1 MSIIT
6 VPFSA
11 LIPGTQNPRKVSDER
26 LIAGLAAS
34 IKADGLLHNLVVQ
47 KAKRRKYRVIA
58 GNRRYRALTLLKA
71 DGIIGDDYPVPVEVR
86 ETTDG
91 DAFRLATIEN
101 VQRETLNPID
111 EADAIAAMFQEGA
124 AIADVSAKTGVGEN
138 TIRRRLALAN
148 LCDEAKQAVRSGDL
162 SLGVAE
168 ALTLGTHDAQRDIVG
183 QMATGYAYDAM
194 DIRYML
200 TEAKPSVALALFP
213 LSDYEGTLTAD
224 LFADE
229 ETTYFDD
236 IAQFFR
242 LQEAAVEKR
251 AEEYRGSAAWVE
263 VVKASSVP
271 WWQYRTAGDDETG
284 GVIVHLS
291 PSGRVDI
298 RENLLK
304 HEVEARTAAL
314 TRTQTRTRST
324 PAYTAGLVRYVAL
337 QKSAIV
343 QAALLQNW
351 RKAKEI
357 AVGELLRGIL
367 HGGHIRINV
376 HPWLP
381 ASADKPMLHAGE
393 AAVHVELAYLAG
405 LLRPEGQDDDPARS
419 GWSAF
424 VHAIRDSDDLQ
435 EAVTRLADEDLDR
448 FLVVVPILAVG
459 QHGLDRLGT
468 ADSPFG
474 RVARDL
480 GVEVRRLWHPDA
492 AFLEQLK
499 RAELCE
505 VAIASGAAGSMGR
518 LADYKKGEIVR
529 FLERYFERTTGRE
542 AHAEEFREKGRTWVP
557 EVMAFRSTEN
567 QEQEEGA

>member
-11 LIPGTQNPRKVSDER
+11 LIPGTQNPRKVSDEK

-58 GNRRYRALTLLKA
+58 GNRRYRALALLKA
-71 DGIIGDDYPVPVEVR
+71 DGEIGDDYPVPVEVR

-101 VQRETLNPID
+101 VQRERLNPID
-111 EADAIAAMFQEGA
+111 EAEAIAALLQDGA
-124 AIADVSAKTGVGEN
+124 AIDDVSAKTGMGESM
-138 TIRRRLALAN
+138 IRRRLALAN
-148 LCDEAKQAVRSGDL
+148 LCEEAKQAVRSGDL
-162 SLGVAE
+162 PLGVAE

-183 QMATGYAYDAM
+183 QLATGYVYDAM

-213 LSDYEGTLTAD
+213 LSDYDGTLTAD

-236 IAQFFR
+236 VAQFFR
-242 LQEAAVEKR
+242 LQEAAVEQR
-251 AEEYRGSAAWVE
+251 ADEYRDSAAWVE

-284 GVIVHLS
+284 GVIIHLS
-291 PSGRVDI
+291 PSGRVEI

-324 PAYTAGLVRYVAL
+324 PAYTAALVRYVAL
-337 QKSAIV
+337 QKSAMV
-343 QAALLQNW
+343 QAALLENW
-351 RKAKEI
+351 RKAKEM
-357 AVGELLRGIL
+357 AVCELLRGIL
-367 HGGHIRINV
+367 HGGHIRIDV

-381 ASADKPMLHAGE
+381 ATADKPMQHTGT
-393 AAVHVELAYLAG
+393 AAVHAELSYLAG
-405 LLRPEGQDDDPARS
+405 LLRPERQDDDPDLF
-419 GWSAF
+419 GWGVF
-424 VHAIRDSDDLQ
+424 VHAIRDNDDLH

-448 FLVVVPILAVG
+448 ILVVIPILAIG
-459 QHGLDRLGT
+459 QHELDRLGT
-468 ADSPFG
+468 PDKPFG
-474 RVARDL
+474 RFALDL
-480 GVEVRRLWHPDA
+480 GVEVRRMWRPDA

-505 VAIASGAAGSMGR
+505 VATQSGASGSMGR
-518 LADYKKGEIVR
+518 LADYKKGELVR
-529 FLERYFERTTGRE
+529 FLESYFERTAGRE
-542 AHAEEFREKGRTWVP
+542 PHAEESREKGRTWVP
-557 EVMAFRSTEN
+557 EVMAFWSTEDA
-567 QEQEEGA
+567 EKEEGA